1 MGPLYID
8 VICLHIRQSDQ
19 RTTPVFIS
27 GSIIDQ
33 TEPALRNKIIHDSM
47 IDLADVPS
55 YKDFF
60 NFIQDGKVTIG
71 QDNRADLAK
80 TASYFGLGALTK
92 VCFTSL
98 TQKVIHFKAH
108 QRTTTANWP

>member
-33 TEPALRNKIIHDSM
+33 TEPALRNKIQHDCI

-92 VCFTSL
+92 VCLTSSN
-98 TQKVIHFKAH
+98 QKIIQF
-108 QRTTTANWP
+108 